1 MLAVMSAV
9 ISAATDIIIWCGKD
23 QPSQKEQGQQRQAPQ
38 ASAPGPVAEAAAQ
51 AARSVSRP
59 ACAADSPFRGRL
71 EP

>member
-38 ASAPGPVAEAAAQ
+38 APAPGLVAEAA
-51 AARSVSRP
+51 V
-59 ACAADSPFRGRL
+59 
-71 EP
+71 